1 MDVHEFTRLV
11 EGVEAGD
18 LRYDRNWF
26 WVITTVLTWY
36 AFWHVADAHAE
47 SPYAHCIAWAAI
59 GLSFWFARH
68 F

>member
-1 MDVHEFTRLV
+1 VD
-11 EGVEAGD
+11 AGD
-18 LRYDRNWF
+18 LRYDRDWF
-26 WVITTVLTWY
+26 WVIATVLTWY
-36 AFWHVADAHAE
+36 AFWHIADAHAE